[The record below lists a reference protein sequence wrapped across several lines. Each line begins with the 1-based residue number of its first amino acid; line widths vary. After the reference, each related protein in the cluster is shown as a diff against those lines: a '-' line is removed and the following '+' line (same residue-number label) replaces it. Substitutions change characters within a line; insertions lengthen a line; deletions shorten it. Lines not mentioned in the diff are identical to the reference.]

1 MSGEPRAIIL
11 VVEDNGALRRL
22 MARVLSDEGFQVRQA
37 ASALKGLELFRA
49 QPESVD
55 LAVVDMVMPGMSGL
69 DLAAELERL
78 RPGIK
83 ILYTSG
89 YGSSV
94 AMESISHRS
103 PDRVL
108 LKLFD
113 AAELVERVSRLV
125 NVEPRGIPP
134 EPASSL
140 MPLAWNR
147 LVEASD
153 RIDSEAI
160 EILGYR
166 DTIAA
171 FAIAAAHSA
180 ALRAAALK
188 YAFRPH
194 TAPEFPMTLV
204 VAPGDAQRAR
214 DLIGSVGLGAD
225 VAEPAPPLRQL
236 SD

>member
-1 MSGEPRAIIL
+1 MSADPQATIL
-11 VVEDNGALRRL
+11 VVEDNSALRRL
-22 MARVLSDEGFQVRQA
+22 MARVLIDQGFQVLQA
-37 ASALKGLELFRA
+37 STAPKGLELFQA
-49 QPESVD
+49 QPELVD

-108 LKLFD
+108 LKPFD
-113 AAELVERVSRLV
+113 ATELAERVSRLV
-125 NVEPRGIPP
+125 ADEPVVIAGAGVSP
-134 EPASSL
+134 S
-140 MPLAWNR
+140 PLAWDR

-153 RIDSEAI
+153 RIDTEPV
-160 EILGYR
+160 EMLEYR
-166 DTIAA
+166 DTVAA

-180 ALRAAALK
+180 ALRAAGVQ
-188 YAFRPH
+188 YAFRPR
-194 TAPEFPMTLV
+194 AGSEFAMALV
-204 VAPGDAQRAR
+204 VAAANVQHAR
-214 DLIGSVGLGAD
+214 NLIGSVGLGVD
-225 VAEPAPPLRQL
+225 VAEPAPPMRQL
-236 SD
+236 GD

>member
-1 MSGEPRAIIL
+1 MSGDPRAIIL

-22 MARVLSDEGFQVRQA
+22 MARVLADQGFQVLQA
-37 ASALKGLELFRA
+37 ASAIKGLELFQA
-49 QPESVD
+49 QPESVA

-108 LKLFD
+108 LKPFD
-113 AAELVERVSRLV
+113 AAELVDRVSRLAGA
-125 NVEPRGIPP
+125 R
-134 EPASSL
+134 PAAGEDRSPTL
-140 MPLAWNR
+140 LAWDR

-153 RIDSEAI
+153 RIESEPADV
-160 EILGYR
+160 LGYR

-180 ALRAAALK
+180 ALRAAGVP
-188 YAFRPH
+188 YTFRPH
-194 TAPEFPMTLV
+194 TDAEFPMTLV
-204 VAPGDAQRAR
+204 VAPADVQRAR

-236 SD
+236 GD

>member
-1 MSGEPRAIIL
+1 MSGPRLTIL

-22 MARVLSDEGFQVRQA
+22 MARVLSDQGFEVLQA
-37 ASALKGLELFRA
+37 STAIKGLELFQA
-49 QPESVD
+49 QSESVA

-94 AMESISHRS
+94 AMESISRRS

-108 LKLFD
+108 LKPFD

-125 NVEPRGIPP
+125 GLESPAVAS
-134 EPASSL
+134 EPASTTV
-140 MPLAWNR
+140 PLAWDR

-153 RIDSEAI
+153 PIEAVAA
-160 EILGYR
+160 ELLGYR

-180 ALRAAALK
+180 ALRAAGLK

-194 TAPEFPMTLV
+194 DGSEFPMTLV
-204 VAPGDAQRAR
+204 VATPDAQRAR

-236 SD
+236 GN

>member
-1 MSGEPRAIIL
+1 
-11 VVEDNGALRRL
+11 
-22 MARVLSDEGFQVRQA
+22 
-37 ASALKGLELFRA
+37 
-49 QPESVD
+49 
-55 LAVVDMVMPGMSGL
+55 MVMPGMSGL

-78 RPGIK
+78 RPGVK

-108 LKLFD
+108 LKPFD

-125 NVEPRGIPP
+125 ADEPIGI
-134 EPASSL
+134 AAVSGSSP
-140 MPLAWNR
+140 MPLAWDR

-153 RIDSEAI
+153 DLASEAV
-160 EILGYR
+160 EMLEYR

-171 FAIAAAHSA
+171 FAIAAAHAA
-180 ALRAAALK
+180 ALRAAGMK

-194 TAPEFPMTLV
+194 TQTDCPMTLV
-204 VAPGDAQRAR
+204 VAPPDAQLAR
-214 DLIGSVGLGAD
+214 DLIGSVGLGVD
-225 VAEPAPPLRQL
+225 VAEPAPPMRQL

>member
-1 MSGEPRAIIL
+1 MSGDPRATIL

-22 MARVLSDEGFQVRQA
+22 MARVLSDQGFEVLQA
-37 ASALKGLELFRA
+37 ASALKGLELFQA
-49 QPESVD
+49 QSESVA

-108 LKLFD
+108 LKPFD
-113 AAELVERVSRLV
+113 AAELVDRVSRLV
-125 NVEPRGIPP
+125 GVEPAVVAAD
-134 EPASSL
+134 PAAPSV
-140 MPLAWNR
+140 PLAWDR

-153 RIDSEAI
+153 RIEAAAA
-160 EILGYR
+160 EVLGYR
-166 DTIAA
+166 DTIAG

-180 ALRAAALK
+180 ALRAAGLR

-194 TAPEFPMTLV
+194 AGSEFSMTLI
-204 VAPGDAQRAR
+204 VATPDAQRAR
-214 DLIGSVGLGAD
+214 ELIGGVGLGAD

-236 SD
+236 GD